1 MTRTKDTT
9 QGIRDNS
16 LRPYALVAGIG
27 YAVLF
32 FLAIFANFFVREGL
46 IVAGDAAQTAANIRG
61 AEPLFRLGLVSFL
74 AVFLID
80 VAVAWGLYV
89 LFGAV
94 DRNLS
99 LLAAWFRVVYTVF
112 LGVALIFFFQALQLL
127 GGSGF
132 LSAFS
137 ADQLNTQ
144 AMVALDSFNSTWLI
158 GLVAFG
164 VHLVLIGTLIIKSG
178 RAPKVL
184 GWFLIASGLSY
195 IFDTTAHSLLADYEK
210 YATLLLV
217 IVAAPSVVAEGWFG
231 LWLLLRGGKPAANAS
246 AAAGTEAP
254 QNGG

>member
-1 MTRTKDTT
+1 MTQTGDTT
-9 QGIRDNS
+9 RSIRDDS

-32 FLAIFANFFVREGL
+32 FLAIFANFFVREGM
-46 IVAGDAAQTAANIRG
+46 IVAGDAVQTAENIRG

-89 LFGAV
+89 LFGVV

-112 LGVALIFFFQALQLL
+112 LGVALIFFFRALQLL
-127 GGSGF
+127 GGAGF

-137 ADQLNTQ
+137 DDQLG
-144 AMVALDSFNSTWLI
+144 ALALAALDSFNSAWLI
-158 GLVAFG
+158 GLTAFG
-164 VHLVLIGTLIIKSG
+164 VHLVFIGALIIRSG

-184 GWFLIASGLSY
+184 GWFLIASGLAY
-195 IFDTTAHSLLADYEK
+195 VLDTTAHSLLADYER

-217 IVAAPSVVAEGWFG
+217 IVAAPSIVAEGWFG
-231 LWLLLRGGKPAANAS
+231 LWLLLRGGRPGEKAAS
-246 AAAGTEAP
+246 S
-254 QNGG
+254 